1 MLKESVNTSR
11 LHYSRAKDNYDE
23 IVKFPVDITLYNDK
37 EKIKTIDAFIFRFIK
52 LQVV

>member
-23 IVKFPVDITLYNDK
+23 IVLFSVD
-37 EKIKTIDAFIFRFIK
+37 AS